1 MAVSR
6 AKGEILM
13 TLEEMKAW
21 IEANKTTPE
30 VQTYLSGLS
39 TPTLDGVK
47 KFTTDNAE
55 AKSWMD
61 SQKDTHYNKALETWK
76 TNNLSA
82 LIDIEVK
89 KKYPTK
95 DPNEL
100 AMENMK
106 AEMEK
111 MKKESARK
119 DLKTNAL
126 KQLSD
131 KKLPI
136 DMVDYFI
143 GEDDATTTNNLTK
156 FETMFN
162 TGVTSLVAEKLKGG
176 YTPPN
181 EKGGVDPNS
190 MGMKLALQAQESQK
204 QASTTKNYFE

>member
-1 MAVSR
+1 
-6 AKGEILM
+6 M

-30 VQTYLSGLS
+30 VQSYLSGLS

-82 LIDIEVK
+82 LIDTEIK

-111 MKKESARK
+111 MKTESSRK
-119 DLKTNAL
+119 DLKTNAM
-126 KQLSD
+126 KTLSD
-131 KKLPI
+131 KKLPT
-136 DMVDYFI
+136 DLVDYFI
-143 GEDDATTTNNLTK
+143 GVDEVTTNANLTK
-156 FETMFN
+156 FETILN
-162 TGVTSLVAEKLKGG
+162 ASVTSLVAEKLKGG
-176 YTPPN
+176 YTPPS

-204 QASTTKNYFE
+204 QAATTKNYFD